1 MSNEDKLLK
10 SLEIKAHSE
19 NELIDI
25 VKENPNFVKK
35 SGFFTEIFKP
45 YLDKIKQALSIKKK
59 KKRFADAIIFNN
71 EGKFLMLLRGSNT
84 EIEPNKWCLPGGH
97 VDEGESFE
105 QACIREVLEETNLV
119 VDSVNLRLVRNESD
133 FEIRYFACFLD
144 QDQLHIL
151 DADEHK
157 GLKWVDKK
165 ELKELDCIFDLKEVL
180 LELLYGEQQ
189 TKNQSAYRKGCLM
202 LKFPDQG
209 WDEAC
214 KTLISEEDLYKDTE
228 GGYGFETDPH
238 ITVLYGFDPKYTG
251 EEVQESLNNFLST
264 NPIRV
269 RLKGISC
276 FENENRPY
284 DVVKWDVESE
294 DLELLN
300 AYLKTQFD
308 YENEFDTYIPH
319 MTIAYVN
326 KGEGKKYEIE
336 NEKVS
341 TIYNLNGYVY
351 SDTEKNKYHFYIPN
365 EVEDII
371 EKSVKKIR
379 HVRKDTGKVY
389 FENHHVNDNTET
401 PKRGNVMNYLE
412 ALCKMNSHPKQKAF
426 FEWQLN
432 NARNVEMTLVKDIC
446 LKYPEIGEYV
456 KKENIAIKQC
466 YMNSAKL
473 AMVVPGVS
481 MVEGFVSVAGI
492 PIEHAWNKIG
502 DEYFDLTQ
510 DIALGSNRIKLF
522 HSTTPDIAKK
532 IEKEGFDLSHSADGS
547 MWFTTSKE
555 KIQNNEVGASYG
567 GAIIERTIDESKLK
581 LGGYEEQDKYS
592 IDELINME
600 YDGLKLVDDDEVT
613 YQLFEPNK
621 VLSKQKIGVV
631 FPEHVSVIEL
641 DADDVYHFADLTGH
655 YGSYLSDKFKQDT
668 GISKADEPSKLGDEK
683 KWHGRKFK
691 FTSEGW
697 AHADDKPSALKEDLN
712 GRKLK
717 IQDFTDE
724 DLERH
729 AERSSISD
737 LQNVVKESRHPR
749 LRDLAMKHL
758 ATRKA
763 KENEHSLYSLM
774 ILEDADEK
782 EPTDLDTIHFD
793 DEPDQ
798 ELIEKLHYHGI
809 PYLISSKE
817 VKQKNKS
824 NSKK

>member
-1 MSNEDKLLK
+1 MSNEDTLLK
-10 SLEIKAHSE
+10 SLEIKARSE
-19 NELIDI
+19 NELVDI
-25 VKENPNFVKK
+25 IKENPNFVKK

-59 KKRFADAIIFNN
+59 KKRFSDAIIFNN

-119 VDSVNLRLVRNESD
+119 IDSVNLRLVRNESD

-151 DADEHK
+151 DAEEHK

-180 LELLYGEQQ
+180 LGLLYGEQQ
-189 TKNQSAYRKGCLM
+189 TKNQAAYRKGCLM

-214 KTLISEEDLYKDTE
+214 KTLISEEDLYKDAE

-238 ITVLYGFDPKYTG
+238 ITVLYGFDQKYTG

-300 AYLKTQFD
+300 SYLKTQFD
-308 YENEFDTYIPH
+308 YESEFDQYIPH

-365 EVEDII
+365 GVEDRI
-371 EKSVKKIR
+371 EKSVKKVR
-379 HVRKDTGKVY
+379 HVRKDTGTVY
-389 FENHHVNDNTET
+389 FEGHHVSDNVEQHR
-401 PKRGNVMNYLE
+401 PKGNVMNYLE
-412 ALCKMNSHPKQKAF
+412 ALCKMNFHPKQKEF
-426 FEWQLN
+426 FNWQLH
-432 NARNVEMTLVKDIC
+432 NAKQITITPLDELLM
-446 LKYPEIGEYV
+446 KYPQLKEYV
-456 KKENIAIKQC
+456 DQEAEVVMKQC
-466 YMNSAKL
+466 FKNASQATMFLPEVKL
-473 AMVVPGVS
+473 
-481 MVEGFVSVAGI
+481 VEGYIDVHGLS
-492 PIEHAWNKIG
+492 IEHAWNRIG
-502 DEYFDLTQ
+502 DDYFDLTQ
-510 DIALGSNRIKLF
+510 DIALKDYDR
-522 HSTTPDIAKK
+522 
-532 IEKEGFDLSHSADGS
+532 
-547 MWFTTSKE
+547 SKE
-555 KIQNNEVGASYG
+555 YV
-567 GAIIERTIDESKLK
+567 AIA
-581 LGGYEEQDKYS
+581 
-592 IDELINME
+592 E
-600 YDGLKLVDDDEVT
+600 YDREDV
-613 YQLFEPNK
+613 FE
-621 VLSKQKIGVV
+621 
-631 FPEHVSVIEL
+631 
-641 DADDVYHFADLTGH
+641 Y
-655 YGSYLSDKFKQDT
+655 SDKTGTYGPYIEQRFKKDT
-668 GISKADEPSKLGDEK
+668 GIQKADEPSKLGDEK
-683 KWHGRKFK
+683 SWHGRKFK

-697 AHADDKPSALKEDLN
+697 THADEKQSALKEDTK

-737 LQNVVKESRHPR
+737 LQNVIKESRHPR
-749 LRDLAMKHL
+749 LRDIAMRHL

-774 ILEDADEK
+774 MLEDADEK

-793 DEPDQ
+793 KEPDQ
-798 ELIEKLHYHGI
+798 ELIEQLHQHQI

-817 VKQKNKS
+817 VKQKSKS
-824 NSKK
+824 DSKK